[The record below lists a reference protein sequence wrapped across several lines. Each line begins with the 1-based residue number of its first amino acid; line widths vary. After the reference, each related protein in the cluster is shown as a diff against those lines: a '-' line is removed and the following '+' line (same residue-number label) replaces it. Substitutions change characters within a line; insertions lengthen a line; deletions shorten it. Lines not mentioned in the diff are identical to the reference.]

1 MSATPSPPLDL
12 VCLGEAMIEFN
23 QAPGD
28 PTRYTAGFGGD
39 TSNCAIAAARIGA
52 RSGYI
57 TQVGD
62 DVFGAQL
69 LALWRDEGVDTA
81 GVRVLA
87 AGETGVYFVT
97 HGAQGHAF
105 TYRRAGSA
113 ASRMAPD
120 DAAFAP
126 CIQQVGRA
134 SMLHVS
140 GISQAISA
148 SACAVVV
155 AAIERARAQ
164 ACAGGLRPQLSPA
177 AVECRGRSPGGRTH
191 RAAWPT
197 SFCQASTRWRCWPV
211 RYARRGAAVGPRLGC
226 TDRGVE
232 ARSPR
237 LLGVA
242 AQRRDA
248 AAAVSGVCGRCHRRR
263 RLLCRHAA
271 GAAGRGRRHR
281 GRSACGQRGGSAQHL
296 GARCRGAIAALASGA
311 FGVGRSGLSARLS
324 SQAAHRVL
332 GWP

>member
-1 MSATPSPPLDL
+1 MGATPPPLDL

-126 CIQQVGRA
+126 CLQQAGRA

-164 ACAGGLRPQLSPA
+164 
-177 AVECRGRSPGGRTH
+177 H
-191 RAAWPT
+191 
-197 SFCQASTRWRCWPV
+197 
-211 RYARRGAAVGPRLGC
+211 ARVAYDLNFRPRLWSAEAA
-226 TDRGVE
+226 RPVVE
-232 ARSPR
+232 RTAGLADIFLPSVDEVA
-237 LLGVA
+237 LL
-242 AQRRDA
+242 
-248 AAAVSGVCGRCHRRR
+248 
-263 RLLCRHAA
+263 A
-271 GAAGRGRRHR
+271 GTRTPEEALQWAHG
-281 GRSACGQRGGSAQHL
+281 L
-296 GARCRGAIAALASGA
+296 GAPIVVLKLGAQGCWVSQRSGA
-311 FGVGRSGLSARLS
+311 
-324 SQAAHRVL
+324 
-332 GWP
+332 

>member
-1 MSATPSPPLDL
+1 MGATPPPLDL
-12 VCLGEAMIEFN
+12 VCLGEAMVEFS

-126 CIQQVGRA
+126 CIQQVGRT

-155 AAIERARAQ
+155 AAIGRARAQ
-164 ACAGGLRPQLSPA
+164 HARVAYDLNFRPRLWSAEAARPVVERTAGLADIFLPSLDEVALLAGTGTPEEALQWAHGLGAPTVVLKLGAQGCWVSQRSGVTRLPPYPVYAVDATGAGDCFAGTLLARLA
-177 AVECRGRSPGGRTH
+177 AGDDIVTAA
-191 RAAWPT
+191 RAAN
-197 SFCQASTRWRCWPV
+197 
-211 RYARRGAAVGPRLGC
+211 
-226 TDRGVE
+226 
-232 ARSPR
+232 
-237 LLGVA
+237 VA
-242 AQRRDA
+242 AA
-248 AAAVSGVCGRCHRRR
+248 LSTLG
-263 RLLCRHAA
+263 
-271 GAAGRGRRHR
+271 
-281 GRSACGQRGGSAQHL
+281 L
-296 GARCRGAIAALASGA
+296 GAVAPLPRWPQVSAVLAGMA
-311 FGVGRSGLSARLS
+311 
-324 SQAAHRVL
+324 
-332 GWP
+332 